1 MRSRTICRRSRRSR
15 ARAYAGDAGLQF
27 FGLSEPY
34 VGSGR
39 SGASG
44 LCGGAALHRGTSLAG
59 GDRCLRDRAARAL
72 SRTRTVADQEPDAI
86 GRVLDD
92 RRCRSALGLSRRA
105 RRRGRGAQYQ
115 QRPADALG
123 VPVRPTRHRR
133 GRAGSTSCLWH
144 RLLHG
149 DHGRTCRA
157 GTIAAV
163 EIDAALAEKA
173 RVALAPWPQVAVRN
187 ADGATIALDPADVV
201 VASAGATHPLA
212 SWLDALKPG
221 GRLLFPM
228 TSNEGPGGMLLVTRQ
243 GSAAA
248 AYAARFLSC
257 AAFIDFSGARD
268 PEVSPR
274 LAAAL
279 TRDRGGAA
287 VRSLR
292 RAAHTEEES
301 CWLHGEGWCL
311 SRLDPAEPH
320 GAP

>member
-1 MRSRTICRRSRRSR
+1 MSDQVAAAR
-15 ARAYAGDAGLQF
+15 RAYAEELRFTAGL
-27 FGLSEPY
+27 
-34 VGSGR
+34 R
-39 SGASG
+39 SPAVIDAFATVPRERFLGPGPWRIKSPMRLGEYWTTDDADPRSVYHG
-44 LCGGAALHRGTSLAG
+44 VLVAVDEARNINNGQPMLWAFLFDRLGIGAAERVAHLACGTG
-59 GDRCLRDRAARAL
+59 YY
-72 SRTRTVADQEPDAI
+72 TAI
-86 GRVLDD
+86 MAELVG
-92 RRCRSALGLSRRA
+92 
-105 RRRGRGAQYQ
+105 
-115 QRPADALG
+115 P
-123 VPVRPTRHRR
+123 
-133 GRAGSTSCLWH
+133 
-144 RLLHG
+144 
-149 DHGRTCRA
+149 A

-248 AYAARFLSC
+248 AYAARFLSY